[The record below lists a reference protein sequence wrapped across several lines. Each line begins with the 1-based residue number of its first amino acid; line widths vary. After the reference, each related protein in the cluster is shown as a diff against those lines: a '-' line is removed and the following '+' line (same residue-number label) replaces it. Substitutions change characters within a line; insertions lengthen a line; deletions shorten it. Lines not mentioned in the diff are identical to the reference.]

1 MSDQN
6 NQEANFSWIEF
17 YEELANKLLEYKDKR
32 PELLAKLENIL
43 KSVKGKEIQNNKVDS
58 KDLIDT
64 FCAYIGGSSD
74 IDPFTIFAIF
84 NRGQTIKTKQ
94 KYFEAFNKSFC
105 MATSIPVATDGV
117 PVVNNLN
124 ARFFD
129 DRAVTQ
135 ENINTLWELFEV
147 AIKLP
152 AESSNEDKFFTD
164 LFDKAE
170 KIKNVRWNLTFAL
183 YWIRPKFFLP
193 LDSNSRNF
201 ISINPNGIVKKE
213 VSDYFSSSTYEVPS
227 GEKYLSFCRNL
238 SSNSSNSDFSVPE
251 LSHRAYLL
259 AQENL
264 NVWKLS
270 LGSKTQFNENEF
282 EKYVSNRLVS
292 VAKDTGKGQAEK
304 YLNEFKSGHIFYLCN
319 GSNQIRLLGRVLEN
333 EGSVDPSDGNWVT
346 KKFEILKESIDK
358 TKCNV
363 GKKSWQPNYNST
375 IAKIASNELKEFES
389 TILDPFFDL
398 SIDELMEMSKKPI
411 GYYKKYEMNNLESK
425 IISQLKLSK
434 NVILHGAP
442 GTGKTYIAT
451 KRVPLLMDAETIDF
465 VQFHPSY
472 DYTDFVEGLRP
483 VSKVDG
489 TNSTVYFERKN
500 GTFYSFCENA
510 LKAFEADA
518 KQDKKRKF
526 IFIIDEI
533 NRGELS
539 KIFGELFFCIDPGYR
554 GVAGAI
560 KTQYENLHQEE
571 SEFDKYLHELDK
583 QHEIEEENLDSL
595 DPSYKNHDGNG
606 WFFVPENVYIIGTM
620 NDVDRSVESMDIAFR
635 RRFSFIEIKADD
647 TQYMLHKCDEKKV
660 NSTDWNSILDSV
672 KDKMNAL
679 NKAILD
685 KARLSCDYQ
694 IGASYFM
701 KLQDLKDEGKEDK
714 FALLWKYH
722 LEGLLKEY
730 LRGEPG
736 ADDVIKKLKAAY
748 GDPQSV
754 LKEQNTKAE
763 ESQKTTGTV
772 DEKASND
779 SEN

>member
-124 ARFFD
+124 AKFFV

-264 NVWKLS
+264 NVWKVS
-270 LGSKTQFNENEF
+270 LGPSFVKNNFDQ
-282 EKYVSNRLVS
+282 YVSERILS
-292 VAKDTGKGQAEK
+292 VGKDIDNTKKLGKK
-304 YLNEFKSGHIFYLCN
+304 SFKDLKKGDIFYLCN
-319 GSNQIRLLGRVLEN
+319 GTEQIALLGRVISDKWVN
-333 EGSVDPSDGNWVT
+333 DPYNPKSQIR
-346 KKFEILKESIDK
+346 KFEVLKNSIRKSKWEGGQDK
-358 TKCNV
+358 
-363 GKKSWQPNYNST
+363 WQPKGNST
-375 IAKIASNELKEFES
+375 VWYISSDNYAEFEE
-389 TILDPFFDL
+389 TILCPFFNL
-398 SIDELMEMSKKPI
+398 SIDDLMEMSKKPI
-411 GYYKKYEMNNLESK
+411 GYYEKLEMNNLESK

-434 NVILHGAP
+434 NIILHGAP

-489 TNSTVYFERKN
+489 TNSTVCFERKN

-647 TQYMLHKCDEKKV
+647 TQYMLDKCDEKKV

-685 KARLSCDYQ
+685 EAHLSRDYQ

-701 KLQDLKDEGKEDK
+701 KLQDLQDDGTEDK
-714 FALLWKYH
+714 FDLLWKYH

-730 LRGEPG
+730 LRGEPN
-736 ADDVIKKLKAAY
+736 AEKVIDKLKDAY
-748 GDPQSV
+748 D
-754 LKEQNTKAE
+754 LKTK
-763 ESQKTTGTV
+763 
-772 DEKASND
+772 
-779 SEN
+779 